1 VGCAGLIS
9 HRRTTEGILAL
20 TVVAGGVLWSNVL
33 AYHGVNLAPRAQLA
47 ELERIGHR
55 FAGQGPALMTEYQ
68 PYGVRHFLRA
78 VDAEG
83 ASELRRR
90 QIPLRNGAM
99 LEKGAYADL
108 AEFQQ
113 SAVGIYRTL
122 ILRRSPLASRP
133 PTIYQLAW
141 RGRFYDVWRR
151 TQESVGAGARGCDA
165 SRALSSLNRSRSG
178 NAEAV
183 LALSRVDHPATWPA
197 AAGGQLVYPTRPG
210 VVRAQIGLPAT
221 GRYSVWVGGSFRNRL
236 AALVDGREIGAQT
249 DQLNNSGQYT
259 RLGTATLAAGVHDV
273 ELRYSRSMFAP
284 GSGGPEYGLG
294 PLVVSRD
301 EDRC

>member
-1 VGCAGLIS
+1 
-9 HRRTTEGILAL
+9 
-20 TVVAGGVLWSNVL
+20 VL

-90 QIPLRNGAM
+90 QIPLRSGAM

-133 PTIYQLAW
+133 PTIYQLVW

-151 TQESVGAGARGCDA
+151 THESVGAGARRCDA
-165 SRALSSLNRSRSG
+165 SRALSSLSRSRSG
-178 NAEAV
+178 SAETV

-197 AAGGQLVYPTRPG
+197 AADGQLVYPTGPG
-210 VVRAQIGLPAT
+210 VVRAQIGLSAT
-221 GRYSVWVGGSFRNRL
+221 GRYSVWIGGSFRNRL
-236 AALVDGREIGAQT
+236 VALVDGREIGAQT

-273 ELRYSRSMFAP
+273 ELRYSRSVFRP
-284 GSGGPEYGLG
+284 GSGGPEYGFG
-294 PLVVSRD
+294 PLAVSRD
-301 EDRC
+301 EARC